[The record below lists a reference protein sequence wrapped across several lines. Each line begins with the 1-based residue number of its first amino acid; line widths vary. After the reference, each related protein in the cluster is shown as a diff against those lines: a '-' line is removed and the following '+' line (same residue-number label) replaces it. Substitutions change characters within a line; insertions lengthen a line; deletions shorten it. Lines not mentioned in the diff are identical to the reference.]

1 MKTDGE
7 LIRRAAAG
15 DHHAFERLAN
25 PLRPQVSAVVKR
37 MVGHP
42 EDTEDIV
49 QDSLLKAWKGLS
61 DFRQGSSFSTWLI
74 AIAARTAI
82 DFLRRQKRWRGE
94 AQVAYAN
101 LCAQSEDLSGEVVS
115 QCASPDFSYEVREH
129 VSYCFS
135 CVGRSL
141 PPDEIAVLVLRDIV
155 ALSARE
161 TSSALGLSE
170 SVMRHRLATA
180 RASMQEQ
187 YEGLCALVSKTG
199 ICHQCKGLQ
208 MIAPEDKR
216 GGPFPDVQ
224 SFAERCSVVRNC
236 QSTSME
242 ALHDIFWRRTKD
254 IEEQGL
260 GSIQAESLCGSDDDE
275 AETTATT

>member
-1 MKTDGE
+1 MKTDRE

-15 DHHAFERLAN
+15 DHHAFERLVE
-25 PLRPQVSAVVKR
+25 PLRPQVRAVIKR

-49 QDSLLKAWKGLS
+49 QDSLLKAWKGLA
-61 DFRQGSSFSTWLI
+61 DFKQGSSFSTWLI

-101 LCAQSEDLSGEVVS
+101 LCAGSEDLSNEVVS
-115 QCASPDFSYEVREH
+115 QYASPDFSYEVREH

-141 PPDEIAVLVLRDIV
+141 PPDEIAVLVLRDIA

-161 TSSALGLSE
+161 TSNALGLSE

-208 MIAPEDKR
+208 MIAPEDKK

-224 SFAERCSVVRNC
+224 SFAERCAVVRNC
-236 QSTSME
+236 RSTSMQ
-242 ALHDIFWRRTKD
+242 ALHNVFWRRTKE
-254 IEEQGL
+254 IEEKGL
-260 GSIQAESLCGSDDDE
+260 GSIQADSLCGKDDDE
-275 AETTATT
+275 AETTAAS

>member
-1 MKTDGE
+1 MKTDRE

-15 DHHAFERLAN
+15 DHQAFERLVE
-25 PLRPQVSAVVKR
+25 PLRPQVRAVIKR

-49 QDSLLKAWKGLS
+49 QDSLLKAWNGLA
-61 DFRQGSSFSTWLI
+61 DFKQGSSFSTWLI

-101 LCAQSEDLSGEVVS
+101 LCAGSEDLSDEVVS
-115 QCASPDFSYEVREH
+115 QYASPDFSYEVREH

-141 PPDEIAVLVLRDIV
+141 PPDEIAVLVLRDIA

-161 TSSALGLSE
+161 ASNALGLSE

-208 MIAPEDKR
+208 MIAPEDKK

-224 SFAERCSVVRNC
+224 SFAERCAVVRNC

-242 ALHDIFWRRTKD
+242 ALHNVFWRRTKE
-254 IEEQGL
+254 IEEKGL
-260 GSIQAESLCGSDDDE
+260 GSTQADSLCGRDDDE
-275 AETTATT
+275 AETTAAS